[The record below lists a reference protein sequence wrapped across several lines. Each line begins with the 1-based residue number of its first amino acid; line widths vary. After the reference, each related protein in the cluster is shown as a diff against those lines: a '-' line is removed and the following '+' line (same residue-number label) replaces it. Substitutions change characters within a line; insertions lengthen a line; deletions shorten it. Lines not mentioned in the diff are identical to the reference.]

1 MNIKA
6 KIKLFKRLYKE
17 ISGKG
22 INGDTELAH
31 INKTEAEL
39 LKQHGG
45 AGTINEETGLRQYF
59 GGGGSGG
66 GGGGSAPAVQ
76 TQIIREAPGIE
87 ERKIGLMDIGLTLGQ
102 QPVNIPEYKVAQPT
116 ALQTGAFGLAG
127 QQGVGSATQ
136 QAGIGSLLGAQQTAA
151 AGPNISQFYNPY
163 QSYVIDEINRQA
175 AQQRNQVAQQA
186 IQAGAFGGGR
196 EGVQLAE
203 AERQRLGLVGQ
214 AQAAGFQTA
223 LGAAQQQQQLATQTG
238 LTAGQALG
246 TAGLQQQ
253 AMQQADIQ
261 SMLQAGGIQ
270 QQLAQQALDAQR
282 ATELQRAYEPFQR
295 AEFVKNIYA
304 AGPTS
309 QSGITAAT
317 TPTVNPLAQTVGTG
331 IAAYQA
337 YAASQPKTVINNPIK

>member
-1 MNIKA
+1 MNIKN
-6 KIKLFKRLYKE
+6 KIKLFKKLYKE

-31 INKTEAEL
+31 INKAEAEL
-39 LKQHGG
+39 LKKHGG
-45 AGTINEETGLRQYF
+45 AGTINETTGLRQYF
-59 GGGGSGG
+59 GGGGS
-66 GGGGSAPAVQ
+66 GGGSAPAVQ

-87 ERKIGLMDIGLTLGQ
+87 ERKLGLMDIGLQLGQ
-102 QPVNIPEYKVAQPT
+102 QPVNIPEYQVAQPT
-116 ALQTGAFGLAG
+116 ALQTGAFQQAG
-127 QQGVGSATQ
+127 QTGIGAATQ
-136 QAGIGSLLGAQQTAA
+136 QAGITALQQAA

-175 AQQRNQVAQQA
+175 AQQRNQVAAQA
-186 IQAGAFGGGR
+186 VQSGAFGGGR

-203 AERQRLGLVGQ
+203 AERQRLGLIGQ
-214 AQAAGFQTA
+214 SQAAGFQTA
-223 LGAAQQQQQLATQTG
+223 LTAAQQAQQQQLA
-238 LTAGQALG
+238 AGQALG
-246 TAGLQQQ
+246 SAGMQQQ

-282 ATELQRAYEPFQR
+282 ATTLQRAYEPFQR
-295 AEFVKNIYA
+295 AEFIKNIYA

-337 YAASQPKTVINNPIK
+337 YAASQPKTIINPKQ